1 MNLLAKTSLRY
12 LPRHPWQLAVALLGI
27 ALGVAVIVAV
37 DLANSSAQRAF
48 LGAVDAVYGE
58 ASHQVVGG
66 PAGIPESDYVRLRLD
81 GGVRASAPVVEGFVS
96 IGGRAF
102 NLLGVD
108 PFAEAGFRAYRIGR
122 GGQGRAWLDLVSR
135 PGAFV
140 LDERAAAALG
150 LDVGDSAE
158 VIVAGKKQ
166 PGFLAATLAA
176 EGGRPGLSDVVISDI
191 STAQEW
197 LGLNGR
203 LSRIDLRIEDDAGAA
218 RIAEGLPEGSQL
230 LSAAGRSRQTLG
242 MTRSFST
249 SLTAMSLLA
258 VLVGVFLIY
267 NSVSFTVI
275 QRRPLLGV
283 MRSLGVTRAEIAGLV
298 LAEALVLGMV
308 GVVAG
313 LGLGY
318 LLSRELLGL
327 VTQSINDHYY
337 YVGAASVHLAPWSV
351 VKGIVAGVGASLLA
365 AALPAWEATQAPPRQ
380 TLARASLEQR
390 VSEKLGLIE
399 ICAIAAIAGGILAL
413 IVTDRSLVVGFAGMF
428 LIVVGLALL
437 VPGFV
442 AFLSSRL
449 AGPIGRLAGLSTRMA
464 IQGIGRSLSRTGVA
478 VTALAVAVAA
488 TIGVD
493 VMVGSFRGSVD
504 AWLQRSLNA
513 DMYVAPPRLAGGR
526 AEREIDPLLL
536 RRIVALPEVD
546 HVGYSRSVDV
556 VTSAGVRRLLAVD
569 MTDEYRANTR
579 LTRGDATA
587 AWAGFDDGSAVLISE
602 PLAFLHNL
610 DVGDEILL
618 PTARGVRGF
627 RIAGVYEDFDTG
639 SGTVMLNRDLYRQW
653 WQDDSVTA
661 IAVYLEDPAEAQAFE
676 AAVDA
681 LSAGR
686 QSLLV
691 TSNRDI
697 LKMSLDIFDRT
708 FTITNVLY
716 LLTVAVAFVG
726 MVGAFSAL
734 QMERIRELGTLR
746 ALGFTPWQVGGLVNV
761 QTLGLGLL
769 SGLAAL
775 PLGVVMAWILL
786 HVINRRAFGWQIDMS
801 VSPSALLG
809 ALALAVA
816 AATLAGIYP
825 SWRMARTA
833 PASAMREE

>member
-1 MNLLAKTSLRY
+1 VNLLAKTSLRY
-12 LPRHPWQLAVALLGI
+12 LPRHPWQLGVALLGI

-58 ASHQVVGG
+58 ATHQIVGG
-66 PAGIPESDYVRLRLD
+66 PAGLAETEYVALRLD

-108 PFAEAGFRAYRIGR
+108 PFAEAGFRDYRIGS

-140 LDERAAAALG
+140 LQEQAAARLG
-150 LDVGDSAE
+150 LGIGDS
-158 VIVAGKKQ
+158 VVVTVAGRQ
-166 PGFLAATLAA
+166 RSGFLAATLA
-176 EGGRPGLSDVVISDI
+176 EGGRPGLGDVVISDI
-191 STAQEW
+191 ATAQEW
-197 LGLNGR
+197 LGWNGR
-203 LSRIDLRIEDDAGAA
+203 LSRIDLRVEDDAEAS
-218 RIAEGLPEGSQL
+218 RIAAVLPQGSQL

-283 MRSLGVTRAEIAGLV
+283 LRSLGVTREEIAGLI
-298 LAEALVLGMV
+298 LAEGLMLGAIGVAAGIALGF
-308 GVVAG
+308 
-313 LGLGY
+313 

-337 YVGAASVHLAPWSV
+337 YVGAASVQLSPWSM
-351 VKGIVAGVGASLLA
+351 VKGIVAGIGGSLLA
-365 AALPAWEATQAPPRQ
+365 AAVPAWEAAQAPPRQ

-390 VSEKLGLIE
+390 VSDKLGLVE
-399 ICAIAAIAGGILAL
+399 FSALAATAAGAVAL
-413 IVTDRSLVVGFAGMF
+413 LVTGRSLVAGFAGMF

-437 VPGFV
+437 VPGIV
-442 AFLSSRL
+442 AFLSRRL
-449 AGPIGRLAGLSTRMA
+449 AGPVGRIAGLSGRMA
-464 IQGIGRSLSRTGVA
+464 VQGIGRSLSRTGVA

-493 VMVGSFRGSVD
+493 VMVGSFRDSVD

-526 AEREIDPLLL
+526 VERAIDPQLL
-536 RRIVALPEVD
+536 RRIIALPEVD
-546 HVGYSRSVDV
+546 HVGVSRSVDV
-556 VTSAGVRRLLAVD
+556 VASDGVRRLLAVD
-569 MTDEYRANTR
+569 MTAEYRSSAR
-579 LTRGDATA
+579 LTRGDPATV
-587 AWAGFDDGSAVLISE
+587 WAGFDSGTAVLISE
-602 PLAFLHNL
+602 PLSFLHDL
-610 DVGDEILL
+610 DVGDEIEL
-618 PTARGVRGF
+618 PTAKGVRGF
-627 RIAGVYEDFDTG
+627 RIGGVYEDFDTG

-653 WQDDSVTA
+653 WEDDAVTA
-661 IAVYLEDPAEAQAFE
+661 IAVYLADGVEPQAFE
-676 AAVDA
+676 TAVEA
-681 LSAGR
+681 LAAGR

-697 LKMSLDIFDRT
+697 LQMSLEIFDRT

-726 MVGAFSAL
+726 MVGALSAL

-769 SGLAAL
+769 AGLAAL
-775 PLGVVMAWILL
+775 PLGVAMAWILL

-801 VSPSALLG
+801 LAPSALLG

-816 AATLAGIYP
+816 AATLAGMYP

>member
-48 LGAVDAVYGE
+48 LQAVDAVYGE
-58 ASHQVVGG
+58 ATHQIVGG
-66 PAGIPESDYVRLRLD
+66 PAGISETEYVALRLD

-96 IGGRAF
+96 IAGRTF

-108 PFAEAGFRAYRIGR
+108 PFAEAGFRDYRIGS
-122 GGQGRAWLDLVSR
+122 GGQGRAWLDLVSL

-140 LDERAAAALG
+140 LDEQAAARLG
-150 LDVGDSAE
+150 VGVGDT
-158 VIVAGKKQ
+158 VVVTVAGQ
-166 PGFLAATLAA
+166 QRPGFLAATLAT
-176 EGGRPGLSDVVISDI
+176 EGGRPGLGDVVISDI
-191 STAQEW
+191 ATAQEW
-197 LGLNGR
+197 LGWNGR
-203 LSRIDLRIEDDAGAA
+203 LSRVDLRIDANVEAA
-218 RIAEGLPEGSQL
+218 RVAALLPQGSQL

-283 MRSLGVTRAEIAGLV
+283 MRSLGVTREEIAGLIV
-298 LAEALVLGMV
+298 AEGLLLGVV
-308 GVVAG
+308 GVAAG
-313 LGLGY
+313 IALGLF
-318 LLSRELLGL
+318 LSRELLGL

-337 YVGAASVHLAPWSV
+337 YVGAASVQLSPWSV
-351 VKGIVAGVGASLLA
+351 AKGIVAGIGASLLA
-365 AALPAWEATQAPPRQ
+365 AAVPAWEAAQSPPRQ
-380 TLARASLEQR
+380 ALARASLEQR
-390 VSEKLGLIE
+390 VSDKLGLVE
-399 ICAIAAIAGGILAL
+399 FSAIAATAAGAVAL
-413 IVTDRSLVVGFAGMF
+413 LVTARSLVVGFAGMF

-437 VPGFV
+437 VPGIV
-442 AFLSSRL
+442 AFLSRRL
-449 AGPIGRLAGLSTRMA
+449 AGPVGRIAGLSGRMA
-464 IQGIGRSLSRTGVA
+464 VQGIGRSLSRTGIA

-504 AWLQRSLNA
+504 AWLQRSVNA

-526 AEREIDPLLL
+526 AERAIDPLLL

-546 HVGYSRSVDV
+546 HVGVSRSVDV
-556 VTSAGVRRLLAVD
+556 VARDGVRRLLAVD
-569 MTDEYRANTR
+569 MTPEYRSSAR
-579 LTRGDATA
+579 LTAGDPATV
-587 AWAGFDDGSAVLISE
+587 WASFDSGTAVLISE
-602 PLAFLHNL
+602 PLSFLHDL
-610 DVGDEILL
+610 GVGDEIEL
-618 PTARGVRGF
+618 PTAKGVRGF
-627 RIAGVYEDFDTG
+627 RIGGVYEDFDTG

-653 WQDDSVTA
+653 WEDDAVTA
-661 IAVYLEDPAEAQAFE
+661 IAVYLANGVEPQAFE
-676 AAVDA
+676 EAVEA
-681 LSAGR
+681 LAAGR

-697 LKMSLDIFDRT
+697 LQMSLEIFDRT

-726 MVGAFSAL
+726 MVGALSAL

-769 SGLAAL
+769 AGLAAL

-801 VSPSALLG
+801 LNPSALLG

>member
-12 LPRHPWQLAVALLGI
+12 LPRHPWQLGVALLGI

-58 ASHQVVGG
+58 ATHQIVGG
-66 PAGIPESDYVRLRLD
+66 PAGLAETEYVALRLD

-108 PFAEAGFRAYRIGR
+108 PFAEAGFRDYRIGS

-140 LDERAAAALG
+140 LQEQAAARLG
-150 LDVGDSAE
+150 LGIGDS
-158 VIVAGKKQ
+158 VVVTVAGRQ
-166 PGFLAATLAA
+166 RSGFLAATLA
-176 EGGRPGLSDVVISDI
+176 EGGRPGLGDVVISDI
-191 STAQEW
+191 ATAQEW
-197 LGLNGR
+197 LGWNGR
-203 LSRIDLRIEDDAGAA
+203 LSRIDLRVEDDAEAS
-218 RIAEGLPEGSQL
+218 RIAAVLPQGSQL

-283 MRSLGVTRAEIAGLV
+283 LRSLGVTREEIAGLI
-298 LAEALVLGMV
+298 LAEGLMLGAIGVAAGIALGF
-308 GVVAG
+308 
-313 LGLGY
+313 

-337 YVGAASVHLAPWSV
+337 YVGAASVQLSPWSM
-351 VKGIVAGVGASLLA
+351 VKGIVAGIGGSLLA
-365 AALPAWEATQAPPRQ
+365 AAVPAWEAAQAPPRQ

-390 VSEKLGLIE
+390 VSDKLGLVE
-399 ICAIAAIAGGILAL
+399 FSALAATAAGAVAL
-413 IVTDRSLVVGFAGMF
+413 LVTGRSLVAGFAGMF

-437 VPGFV
+437 VPGIV
-442 AFLSSRL
+442 AFLSRRL
-449 AGPIGRLAGLSTRMA
+449 AGPVGRIAGLSGRMA
-464 IQGIGRSLSRTGVA
+464 VQGIGRSLSRTGVA

-493 VMVGSFRGSVD
+493 VMVGSFRDSVD

-526 AEREIDPLLL
+526 VERAIDPQLL
-536 RRIVALPEVD
+536 RRIIALPEVD
-546 HVGYSRSVDV
+546 HVGVSRSVDV
-556 VTSAGVRRLLAVD
+556 VASDGVRRLLAVD
-569 MTDEYRANTR
+569 MTAEYRSSAR
-579 LTRGDATA
+579 LTRGDPATV
-587 AWAGFDDGSAVLISE
+587 WAGFDSGTAVLISE
-602 PLAFLHNL
+602 PLSFLHDL
-610 DVGDEILL
+610 DVGDEIEL
-618 PTARGVRGF
+618 PTAKGVRGF
-627 RIAGVYEDFDTG
+627 RIGGVYEDFDTG

-653 WQDDSVTA
+653 WEDDAVTA
-661 IAVYLEDPAEAQAFE
+661 IAVYLADGVEPQAFE
-676 AAVDA
+676 TAVEA
-681 LSAGR
+681 LAAGR

-697 LKMSLDIFDRT
+697 LQMSLEIFDRT

-726 MVGAFSAL
+726 MVGALSAL

-769 SGLAAL
+769 AGLAAL
-775 PLGVVMAWILL
+775 PLGVAMAWILL

-801 VSPSALLG
+801 LAPSALLG

-816 AATLAGIYP
+816 AATLAGMYP

>member
-1 MNLLAKTSLRY
+1 
-12 LPRHPWQLAVALLGI
+12 
-27 ALGVAVIVAV
+27 
-37 DLANSSAQRAF
+37 
-48 LGAVDAVYGE
+48 
-58 ASHQVVGG
+58 
-66 PAGIPESDYVRLRLD
+66 
-81 GGVRASAPVVEGFVS
+81 
-96 IGGRAF
+96 
-102 NLLGVD
+102 
-108 PFAEAGFRAYRIGR
+108 
-122 GGQGRAWLDLVSR
+122 
-135 PGAFV
+135 
-140 LDERAAAALG
+140 
-150 LDVGDSAE
+150 
-158 VIVAGKKQ
+158 
-166 PGFLAATLAA
+166 
-176 EGGRPGLSDVVISDI
+176 
-191 STAQEW
+191 
-197 LGLNGR
+197 
-203 LSRIDLRIEDDAGAA
+203 
-218 RIAEGLPEGSQL
+218 
-230 LSAAGRSRQTLG
+230 
-242 MTRSFST
+242 
-249 SLTAMSLLA
+249 
-258 VLVGVFLIY
+258 
-267 NSVSFTVI
+267 
-275 QRRPLLGV
+275 
-283 MRSLGVTRAEIAGLV
+283 
-298 LAEALVLGMV
+298 
-308 GVVAG
+308 
-313 LGLGY
+313 
-318 LLSRELLGL
+318 
-327 VTQSINDHYY
+327 
-337 YVGAASVHLAPWSV
+337 
-351 VKGIVAGVGASLLA
+351 
-365 AALPAWEATQAPPRQ
+365 
-380 TLARASLEQR
+380 
-390 VSEKLGLIE
+390 
-399 ICAIAAIAGGILAL
+399 
-413 IVTDRSLVVGFAGMF
+413 
-428 LIVVGLALL
+428 
-437 VPGFV
+437 
-442 AFLSSRL
+442 
-449 AGPIGRLAGLSTRMA
+449 
-464 IQGIGRSLSRTGVA
+464 
-478 VTALAVAVAA
+478 
-488 TIGVD
+488 
-493 VMVGSFRGSVD
+493 
-504 AWLQRSLNA
+504 
-513 DMYVAPPRLAGGR
+513 
-526 AEREIDPLLL
+526 
-536 RRIVALPEVD
+536 
-546 HVGYSRSVDV
+546 
-556 VTSAGVRRLLAVD
+556 

-610 DVGDEILL
+610 DVEDEILL

-639 SGTVMLNRDLYRQW
+639 NGTVMLNRDLYRQW

-746 ALGFTPWQVGGLVNV
+746 ALGFTPWQVGGIVNV

>member
-12 LPRHPWQLAVALLGI
+12 LPRHPWQLGVALLGI

-58 ASHQVVGG
+58 ATHQIVGG
-66 PAGIPESDYVRLRLD
+66 PAGLAETEYVALRLD

-108 PFAEAGFRAYRIGR
+108 PFAEAGFRDYRIGS

-140 LDERAAAALG
+140 LQEQAAARLG
-150 LDVGDSAE
+150 LGIGDS
-158 VIVAGKKQ
+158 VVVTVAGRQ
-166 PGFLAATLAA
+166 RSGFLAATLA
-176 EGGRPGLSDVVISDI
+176 EGGRPGLGDVVISDI
-191 STAQEW
+191 ATAQEW
-197 LGLNGR
+197 LGWNGR
-203 LSRIDLRIEDDAGAA
+203 LSRIDLRVEDDAEAS
-218 RIAEGLPEGSQL
+218 RIAAVLPQGSQL

-283 MRSLGVTRAEIAGLV
+283 LRSLGVTREEIAGLI
-298 LAEALVLGMV
+298 LAEGLMLGAIGVAAGIALGF
-308 GVVAG
+308 
-313 LGLGY
+313 

-337 YVGAASVHLAPWSV
+337 YVGAASVQLSPWSM
-351 VKGIVAGVGASLLA
+351 VKGIVAGIGGSLLA
-365 AALPAWEATQAPPRQ
+365 AAVPAWEAAQAPPRQ

-390 VSEKLGLIE
+390 VSDKLGLVE
-399 ICAIAAIAGGILAL
+399 FSALAATAAGAVAL
-413 IVTDRSLVVGFAGMF
+413 LVTGRSLVAGFAGMF

-437 VPGFV
+437 VPGIV
-442 AFLSSRL
+442 AFLSRRL
-449 AGPIGRLAGLSTRMA
+449 AGPVGRIAGLSGRMA
-464 IQGIGRSLSRTGVA
+464 VQGIGRSLSRTGVA

-493 VMVGSFRGSVD
+493 VMVGSFRDSVD

-526 AEREIDPLLL
+526 VERAIDPQLL
-536 RRIVALPEVD
+536 RRIIALPEVD
-546 HVGYSRSVDV
+546 HVGVSRSVDV
-556 VTSAGVRRLLAVD
+556 VASDGVRRLLAVD
-569 MTDEYRANTR
+569 MTAEYRSSAR
-579 LTRGDATA
+579 LTRGDPATV
-587 AWAGFDDGSAVLISE
+587 WAGFDSGTAVLISE
-602 PLAFLHNL
+602 PLSFLHDL
-610 DVGDEILL
+610 DVGDEIEL
-618 PTARGVRGF
+618 PTAKGVRGF
-627 RIAGVYEDFDTG
+627 RIGGVYEDFDTG

-653 WQDDSVTA
+653 WEDDAVTA
-661 IAVYLEDPAEAQAFE
+661 IAVYLADGVEPQAFE
-676 AAVDA
+676 TAVEA
-681 LSAGR
+681 LAAGR

-697 LKMSLDIFDRT
+697 LQMSLEIFDRT

-726 MVGAFSAL
+726 MVGALSAL
-734 QMERIRELGTLR
+734 RMERIRELGTLR

-769 SGLAAL
+769 AGLAAL
-775 PLGVVMAWILL
+775 PLGVAMAWILL

-801 VSPSALLG
+801 LAPSALLG

-816 AATLAGIYP
+816 AATLAGMYP

>member
-48 LGAVDAVYGE
+48 LQAVDAVYGE
-58 ASHQVVGG
+58 ATHQIVGG
-66 PAGIPESDYVRLRLD
+66 PAGIAETEYVALRLD
-81 GGVRASAPVVEGFVS
+81 DGVRASAPVVEGFVS
-96 IGGRAF
+96 IAGRTF

-108 PFAEAGFRAYRIGR
+108 PFAEAGFRDYRIGS

-140 LDERAAAALG
+140 LDEQAAARLG
-150 LDVGDSAE
+150 VGVGDT
-158 VIVAGKKQ
+158 VVVTVAGQ
-166 PGFLAATLAA
+166 QRPGFLAATLAT
-176 EGGRPGLSDVVISDI
+176 EGGRPGLGDVVISDI
-191 STAQEW
+191 ATAQEW
-197 LGLNGR
+197 LGWNGR
-203 LSRIDLRIEDDAGAA
+203 LSRVDLRIDDDAEAA
-218 RIAEGLPEGSQL
+218 RVATLLPQGSQL
-230 LSAAGRSRQTLG
+230 LSATGRSRQTLG

-283 MRSLGVTRAEIAGLV
+283 MRSLGVTREEIAGLIM
-298 LAEALVLGMV
+298 AEGLLLGVV
-308 GVVAG
+308 GVAAG
-313 LGLGY
+313 IALGFF
-318 LLSRELLGL
+318 LSRELLGL

-337 YVGAASVHLAPWSV
+337 YVGAASVQLSPWSV
-351 VKGIVAGVGASLLA
+351 AKGIVAGIGASLLA
-365 AALPAWEATQAPPRQ
+365 AALPAWEAAQSPPRQ
-380 TLARASLEQR
+380 ALARASLEQR
-390 VSEKLGLIE
+390 VSEQLGLVE
-399 ICAIAAIAGGILAL
+399 FSAIAATAAGAVAL
-413 IVTDRSLVVGFAGMF
+413 LVTARSLVVGFAGMF

-437 VPGFV
+437 VPGIV
-442 AFLSSRL
+442 AFLSRRL
-449 AGPIGRLAGLSTRMA
+449 AGPVGRIAGLSGRMA
-464 IQGIGRSLSRTGVA
+464 VQGIGRSLSRTGIA

-504 AWLQRSLNA
+504 AWLQRSVNA

-526 AEREIDPLLL
+526 AERAIDPLLL

-546 HVGYSRSVDV
+546 HVGVSRSVDV
-556 VTSAGVRRLLAVD
+556 VARDGVRRLLAVD
-569 MTDEYRANTR
+569 MTPEYRSSAR
-579 LTRGDATA
+579 LTAGDPATV
-587 AWAGFDDGSAVLISE
+587 WASFDSGTAVLISE
-602 PLAFLHNL
+602 PLSFLHDL
-610 DVGDEILL
+610 GVGDEIEL
-618 PTARGVRGF
+618 PTAKGVRGF
-627 RIAGVYEDFDTG
+627 RIGGVYEDFDTG

-653 WQDDSVTA
+653 WEDDAVTA
-661 IAVYLEDPAEAQAFE
+661 IAVYLADGVEPQAFE
-676 AAVDA
+676 AAVEA
-681 LSAGR
+681 LAAGR

-697 LKMSLDIFDRT
+697 LQMSLEIFDRT

-726 MVGAFSAL
+726 MVGALSAL

-746 ALGFTPWQVGGLVNV
+746 ALGFTPWQVGGLVNL

-769 SGLAAL
+769 AGLAAL

-786 HVINRRAFGWQIDMS
+786 HVINRRAFGWQIDMTL
-801 VSPSALLG
+801 SPSALVG